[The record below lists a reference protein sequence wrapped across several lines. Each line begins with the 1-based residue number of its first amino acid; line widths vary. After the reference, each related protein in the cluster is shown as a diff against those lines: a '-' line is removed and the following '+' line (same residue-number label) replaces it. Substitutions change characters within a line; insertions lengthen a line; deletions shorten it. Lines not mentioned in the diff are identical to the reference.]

1 MTISDELPVV
11 NVNLKLV
18 KQANGYVRA
27 ETTTTRLLVRG
38 AVATY
43 NVSSFLQRDCF
54 AESGGLRKGSFS
66 QSARQI
72 MRHSERFLLYR
83 KTRCEIGSWR
93 AYPEHV

>member
-18 KQANGYVRA
+18 KQPNGYVRA
-27 ETTTTRLLVRG
+27 ETTETRQLVRD
-38 AVATY
+38 AVAKY
-43 NVSSFLQRDCF
+43 NLFCFEDRDRF
-54 AESGGLRKGSFS
+54 ADSGGLSERSFS

-93 AYPEHV
+93 AYPEHL